1 MAGDYGLPFSSVVFM
16 LYVWSDLNTA
26 SSSSL
31 CFAVAWE
38 RMFFLGKLSGLPSL
52 AVGVLPALLSIRG
65 CQLVLGSLRFC
76 WGGSLVLC
84 GLKFSVLMILPVVAI
99 SLFLGLKVKQ
109 VVVLSL
115 LVDAW
120 IIVLGSLIY

>member
-38 RMFFLGKLSGLPSL
+38 RMFFLGKLSGLPPL
-52 AVGVLPALLSIRG
+52 AVDVLPANLLSIRG
-65 CQLVLGSLRFC
+65 CQLVVGSLRFC
-76 WGGSLVLC
+76 WGGSLVLR
-84 GLKFSVLMILPVVAI
+84 GLKFSVLMILPVVAD
-99 SLFLGLKVKQ
+99 LLVKQ